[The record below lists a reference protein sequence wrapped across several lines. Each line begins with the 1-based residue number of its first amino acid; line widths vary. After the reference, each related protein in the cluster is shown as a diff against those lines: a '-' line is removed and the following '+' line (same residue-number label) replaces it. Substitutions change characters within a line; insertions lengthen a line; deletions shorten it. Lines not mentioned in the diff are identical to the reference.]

1 MPKAGWLVNSDA
13 RLSDRKILRRE
24 LKILVH
30 LYARARTRTR
40 TNQFGAAAQQ
50 LTYKSSLSQYAY
62 RFSCSY
68 LSTKSNTMLRYLA
81 QQYPLRESIRKNLDP
96 LDYSHFLRAC
106 DEDYTQRDIHESLN
120 PLSFL
125 FRDPSLFTNWDKLD
139 GTLILAGR
147 DIDHINRYLRGDPD
161 SWRDTYHL
169 LLLVVYPNQKRIMQH
184 FHRIIRGETWDAF
197 DIITQ
202 SVGDHVEILDM
213 EISTRRT
220 KSTSP
225 KVLISMCLGP
235 VSSGPVLIGGAIASR
250 IWSGGHIPYL
260 VSGRPGCRIDWTE
273 SLPDKDHNRR
283 QRNCKMKAIIAFG
296 ESETSKV
303 VFDYS

>member
-24 LKILVH
+24 LQILVH

-40 TNQFGAAAQQ
+40 TNQFGASAQQ

-125 FRDPSLFTNWDKLD
+125 FRDPSLSTNWDKLD

-147 DIDHINRYLRGDPD
+147 DIDYINRYLRGDPD
-161 SWRDTYHL
+161 AWRDTYHI
-169 LLLVVYPNQKRIMQH
+169 LLLVVYPDQKRIMQH
-184 FHRIIRGETWDAF
+184 FHRIIRGRTWDTF

-202 SVGDHVEILDM
+202 SVGDRVEILDM
-213 EISTRRT
+213 EISTRHT
-220 KSTSP
+220 KSKSP
-225 KVLISMCLGP
+225 KVLIC
-235 VSSGPVLIGGAIASR
+235 VLV
-250 IWSGGHIPYL
+250 PYL
-260 VSGRPGCRIDWTE
+260 VD
-273 SLPDKDHNRR
+273 
-283 QRNCKMKAIIAFG
+283 QF
-296 ESETSKV
+296 
-303 VFDYS
+303 